1 MPSSLCRTTSCGH
14 RWNRHLLLFSIH
26 FHCPSVRV
34 GTWLLVLRGA
44 DSSSHGHLPES
55 TKAHLQGRHLFL
67 LFCWRGT
74 GFWGP
79 RRLPC
84 WLGGTGRPLLQGSHL
99 GIPGGKLLLEC
110 EHLLLQCLLH
120 CAAVRCPGKNPSLPP
135 ARGRWPA
142 VTQDEVFILTQDIMS
157 LQVIDTSD
165 HDLQLT
171 SSRGSAE
178 SLSLRGEVGHTGKA
192 TRTQVRPIICGIC
205 EH

>member
-1 MPSSLCRTTSCGH
+1 MPPSSLNAIVQIVPRVVRATFLMESQSVRMHVFLRTQRKRAPSQLRWTSSCGH
-14 RWNRHLLLFSIH
+14 GWNRHLLLFSIH
-26 FHCPSVRV
+26 LHCPSVRV

-84 WLGGTGRPLLQGSHL
+84 GLGGTGLPLLQGSHL

-120 CAAVRCPGKNPSLPP
+120 CAAALRRFPLSVGYSSSWKLQKKKPSLPP
-135 ARGRWPA
+135 AGVGGR
-142 VTQDEVFILTQDIMS
+142 Q
-157 LQVIDTSD
+157 
-165 HDLQLT
+165 
-171 SSRGSAE
+171 
-178 SLSLRGEVGHTGKA
+178 
-192 TRTQVRPIICGIC
+192 
-205 EH
+205 